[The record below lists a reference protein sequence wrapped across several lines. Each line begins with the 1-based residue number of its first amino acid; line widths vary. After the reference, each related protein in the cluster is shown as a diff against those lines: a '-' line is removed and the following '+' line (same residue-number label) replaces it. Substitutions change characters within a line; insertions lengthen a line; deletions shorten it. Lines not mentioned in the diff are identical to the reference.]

1 MGGLTVCS
9 LGTSLIRLEE
19 DILLDQGQRLQVVL
33 TVDRKK
39 RSQVSGFLLQGREP
53 INELFTLRIRVPTYK
68 FSREDRET
76 VCSTNLHPHSIG
88 LGRFQ
93 NLVALVLSISKR
105 RGNSFNVLI
114 LNNISLLKKCSHM
127 IMHVNE
133 DLYINEYYIEVFIYV
148 NKDFKFKTEWSI
160 HI

>member
-1 MGGLTVCS
+1 M
-9 LGTSLIRLEE
+9 
-19 DILLDQGQRLQVVL
+19 
-33 TVDRKK
+33 
-39 RSQVSGFLLQGREP
+39 
-53 INELFTLRIRVPTYK
+53 
-68 FSREDRET
+68 
-76 VCSTNLHPHSIG
+76 
-88 LGRFQ
+88 
-93 NLVALVLSISKR
+93 VALVLIISKR

-114 LNNISLLKKCSHM
+114 LNNTSLLKKCSHM